1 MYKIYFKRIPQYVI
15 IVLLLLLSGCFL
27 EMSKP
32 PSTELFFDSFDELYN
47 FMTSGNVKILEPDLT
62 EAEILEKHQDIIES
76 ELILLYYRN
85 YIYVDLEDDSI
96 VDRCYEIYMH
106 KDDVASDDI
115 QGLPFL
121 SFIYQTEFEGL
132 KGIVFDISPV
142 KESKRELI
150 NNAEYASELNPSVIK
165 NVLQYDKHIKGYEPK
180 KFVESMNDDV
190 DIYSTYVKDIK
201 LVVYFFYEELYDR
214 SSINFEY
221 ETKIM
226 DYVINNL
233 KILEIS

>member
-1 MYKIYFKRIPQYVI
+1 MYKIYFKRIPQFLI
-15 IVLLLLLSGCFL
+15 IVLLFILSGCFF
-27 EMSKP
+27 EMSTP
-32 PSTELFFDSFDELYN
+32 PSTELFFDSFDELYD

-96 VDRCYEIYMH
+96 VDRCYEIYIHM
-106 KDDVASDDI
+106 DDVPANDI

-121 SFIYQTEFEGL
+121 SFIYQTDFEGL
-132 KGIVFDISPV
+132 KGIVINISPV
-142 KESKRELI
+142 KESKKELI
-150 NNAEYASELNPSVIK
+150 NNADYVRELNPSAIK
-165 NVLQYDKHIKGYEPK
+165 KVLYYDKHIKGYEPK
-180 KFVESMNDDV
+180 KFVESMNDEV
-190 DIYSTYVKDIK
+190 DIYLTNVKGIS
-201 LVVYFFYEELYDR
+201 LEVYFFYEEFYNR
-214 SSINFEY
+214 SSINFDY

-233 KILEIS
+233 KILEFS